1 MRHGIV
7 CTRGDQGLTEP
18 SRIRIGNCDAYHSRS
33 EMESEKAIVIPR
45 FSRKEAYSRYF
56 GISDRRLDLSSSCGK
71 WLAASTVGLLCR
83 FGYLRN
89 Q

>member
-1 MRHGIV
+1 MRHGIL

-18 SRIRIGNCDAYHSRS
+18 SRIGIGNCDAYHSRS
-33 EMESEKAIVIPR
+33 EMESEKARVIPR

-56 GISDRRLDLSSSCGK
+56 GICDRRLDLSSSRGK
-71 WLAASTVGLLCR
+71 RLATTTVGLLCR
-83 FGYLRN
+83 LGYLRN